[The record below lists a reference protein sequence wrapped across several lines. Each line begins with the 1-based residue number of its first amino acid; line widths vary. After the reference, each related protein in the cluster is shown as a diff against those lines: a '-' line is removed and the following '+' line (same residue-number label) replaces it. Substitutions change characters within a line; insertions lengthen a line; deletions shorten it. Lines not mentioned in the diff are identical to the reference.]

1 MNLHCVVNPM
11 RKHSQLI
18 PVRLAARL
26 IIIIGTLLVV
36 AVYKFLG
43 LGDISVPKPREWKPG
58 TVFRGMATVI
68 DGDSLKING
77 MDVRLYAIDAP
88 EGRQQCQDGHGKTFS
103 CGEVAAVKLK
113 ALVVG
118 GEVVCTE
125 QNVDQYGRIAAIC
138 TKQNMDI
145 NERLVMMGWA
155 LAYRHHSDTYVPA
168 EKHAKNNNNGLWSGN
183 FENPRDWRRR
193 QPEKQ

>member
-1 MNLHCVVNPM
+1 MNTRPP
-11 RKHSQLI
+11 RI
-18 PVRLAARL
+18 PVRLASRF
-26 IIIIGTLLVV
+26 IILLGTLLFVI
-36 AVYKFLG
+36 AYKFLG
-43 LGDISVPKPREWKPG
+43 FGEAPEFKPREWKLG
-58 TVFRGMATVI
+58 TVFRGTATVI

-88 EGRQQCQDGHGKTFS
+88 EGRQQCQDVRGKTFS
-103 CGEVAAVKLK
+103 CGNTATAKLN
-113 ALVVG
+113 ALVAG

-145 NERLVMMGWA
+145 NKRLVMQGWA
-155 LAYRHHSDTYVPA
+155 LAYRHHSEKYVPA
-168 EKHAKNNNNGLWSGN
+168 EEHARTNQNGLWQGT

-193 QPEKQ
+193 QAK